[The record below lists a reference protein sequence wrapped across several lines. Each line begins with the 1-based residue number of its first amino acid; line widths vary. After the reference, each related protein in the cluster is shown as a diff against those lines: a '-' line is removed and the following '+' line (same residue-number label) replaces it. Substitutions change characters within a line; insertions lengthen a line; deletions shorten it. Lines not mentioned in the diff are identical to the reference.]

1 MSPETV
7 ATVGRE
13 AMMTLL
19 WVSAPTMIVALVVG
33 LLVAL
38 FQALTSIQEV
48 TLTFVPKIILVF
60 AVLLLAMPFMASEI
74 QQLTEDLYGRIANV
88 EPAVAP
94 GAGGE

>member
-1 MSPETV
+1 MTPDAV

-38 FQALTSIQEV
+38 VQALTSIQEV

-60 AVLLLAMPFMASEI
+60 AVLLISMPFMSSQL
-74 QQLTEDLYGRIANV
+74 QQLTEDLYGRIAAV
-88 EPAVAP
+88 EPVIVP
-94 GAGGE
+94 GAEE

>member
-1 MSPETV
+1 MTPDAV

-19 WVSAPTMIVALVVG
+19 WVSAPTMLVALVVG

-38 FQALTSIQEV
+38 VQALTSIQEV

-60 AVLLLAMPFMASEI
+60 AVLLITMPFIAGTLEDFT
-74 QQLTEDLYGRIANV
+74 QDLYGRIAQV
-88 EPAVAP
+88 EPVTVP
-94 GAGGE
+94 GGANE